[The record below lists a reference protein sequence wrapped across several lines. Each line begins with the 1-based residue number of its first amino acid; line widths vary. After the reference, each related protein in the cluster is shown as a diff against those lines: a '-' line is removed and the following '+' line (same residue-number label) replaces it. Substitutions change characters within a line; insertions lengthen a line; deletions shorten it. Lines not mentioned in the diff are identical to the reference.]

1 MVQQCGRELCIRP
14 SVLSDKQTNKRRDSP
29 HVQLCW
35 DSSDDGDEGNNNR
48 TGSTSVLV
56 QVPVSD
62 NPRCST
68 GGAGGGG
75 SSGGN
80 DNGGRS
86 GVSRAAAALG
96 SSGGGDDG
104 PEGVTKL
111 APTAQQSKL
120 WVV

>member
-14 SVLSDKQTNKRRDSP
+14 SRSFRQTNKQRRDSP

-35 DSSDDGDEGNNNR
+35 DSSDDGDEGNNR

-56 QVPVSD
+56 PVSD
-62 NPRCST
+62 TTLVAPLVVQV
-68 GGAGGGG
+68 AGGGG
-75 SSGGN
+75 SSGGG
-80 DNGGRS
+80 DGGGGG
-86 GVSRAAAALG
+86 GVSRAAAAQG

-111 APTAQQSKL
+111 TPTAQQSEL
-120 WVV
+120 RVG